1 MLERVLP
8 TIAIAT
14 LCRLRIFTKVIKNT
28 VVEAN
33 DLTFNNFPQFPTRHI
48 ACSHMK

>member
-1 MLERVLP
+1 MLECVLP
-8 TIAIAT
+8 TVAIAK
-14 LCRLRIFTKVIKNT
+14 LCRLQIFTKVIKNK

-33 DLTFNNFPQFPTRHI
+33 DLTFNNFPPFPTRHI